1 MLWKGKTA
9 VITGGARRIGRQ
21 ICLRLA
27 REGINILFSY
37 RSSEKEARDT
47 ERSIQELG
55 VEAAAVRIDLS
66 NLDDCERLLSQG
78 KELFNSIDILVNN
91 ASEFPRTPLSE
102 LSDDRFD
109 FEAMFDQQTA
119 VHMRAPLFLAMKLG
133 LEMKARGWG
142 RIINITD
149 SAVAVGSAYKNYA
162 LYLATKY
169 GLHGITQVLAVEL
182 APEVTVNSI
191 APGFIRAPDHY
202 STATIQKLRDKVP
215 LHREGGEPEIA
226 EDVWFLIQSEFKT
239 GTVILTDGGVA
250 AHTESSG

>member
-1 MLWKGKTA
+1 VLWKDKTA
-9 VITGGARRIGRQ
+9 VITGGAKRIGRQ

-27 REGINILFSY
+27 REGINILFTY
-37 RSSEKEARDT
+37 RSSEEEARDT
-47 ERSIQELG
+47 ERSIKELG
-55 VEAAAVRIDLS
+55 VKAAAVKVELS
-66 NLDDCERLLSQG
+66 NLEDCERLLSQA

-91 ASEFPRTPLSE
+91 ASEFPRTLLAT
-102 LSDDRFD
+102 LSDNSLD
-109 FEAMFDQQTA
+109 FKAKLEQQTGI
-119 VHMRAPLFLAMKLG
+119 HMRAPLFLGMRLG

-149 SAVAVGSAYKNYA
+149 SAVASGSAYKNYA

-202 STATIQKLRDKVP
+202 SAATIEKLRDKVP
-215 LHREGGEPEIA
+215 LQREGGESEIA

-239 GTVILTDGGVA
+239 GAAIVTDGGVA